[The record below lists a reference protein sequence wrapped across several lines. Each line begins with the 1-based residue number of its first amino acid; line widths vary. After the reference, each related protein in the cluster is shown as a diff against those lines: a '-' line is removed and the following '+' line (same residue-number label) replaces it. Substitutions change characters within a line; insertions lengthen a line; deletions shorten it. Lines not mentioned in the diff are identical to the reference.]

1 MACCKKCN
9 REVPE
14 ESIYCMWCGNKL
26 ENDPRKG
33 RKGNG
38 LGCAVKRGSTWTAR
52 VTIGWKIAEDGHRV
66 QIRKTKG
73 GFKTRK
79 DAMDYLHS
87 LEIAPDKRKAQSL
100 QQIWERWKAQKE
112 PYIDSVTMA
121 GYKAAY
127 KHYSKLAAIPVDKI
141 TVNMLQECIDA
152 SGRGRRTRELM
163 KTTMT
168 QLLEYAVDDN
178 QIEKNVARKINLR
191 DDDKKSRPPITES
204 ELALIE
210 QAFDSE
216 YYAKY
221 VYALCYL
228 GFRPTEFFSL
238 TKGSYHFENGIHYL
252 VAGIKT
258 EAGKNRPVTIPPKV
272 LPIIEERLAFDASD
286 YLFPR
291 RGKDQ
296 TFTHMQE
303 SYFRERVFK
312 PLMSRLGIEGRVPYS
327 ARHTYANKIKNV
339 RGADRDKASLIG
351 HADYSTTQ
359 RHYQSTDL
367 SDKKNITDQL

>member
-38 LGCAVKRGSTWTAR
+38 LGCIRKRKNKYEVRIT
-52 VTIGWKIAEDGHRV
+52 VGWKMAEDGHKI
-66 QIRKTKG
+66 QIFRTKG
-73 GFKTRK
+73 GFSSRK
-79 DAMDYLHS
+79 EASDYLHS
-87 LEIAPDKRKAQSL
+87 ISKNDIPKKAQTL
-100 QQIWERWKAQKE
+100 QQIWERWKTQKE

-127 KHYSKLAAIPVDKI
+127 KHYNKLAAIPVDKI

-168 QLLEYAVDDN
+168 QLLEYAIDDD
-178 QIEKNVARKINLR
+178 QIDKNVARKINLR
-191 DDDKKSRPPITES
+191 EDNKKSRPPITED

-238 TKGSYHFENGIHYL
+238 TKGSYHFENGVHYL

-291 RGKDQ
+291 QWKDHTYTQ
-296 TFTHMQE
+296 MNE

-351 HADYSTTQ
+351 HSDYDTTK
-359 RHYQSTDL
+359 RFYQSTNLEDRK
-367 SDKKNITDQL
+367 SITDQL